1 MKIAISAE
9 GPDLTA
15 QVGHRFGTS
24 PYLIIVDTQTMAFEA
39 ISNPSAGSQGG
50 AGVMAVVLSINK
62 EVDAVLS
69 GYCSPMTTRYLSE
82 NGIEV
87 LTAIRATAA
96 DAVEQYKKRE
106 LYDTGEALRKVKPRK
121 TQVDRSALVQT
132 LKSSTR
138 QFVYLVPIFMA
149 VILSIGL
156 FTTFISE
163 EILSSIFSGNPAL
176 DTLWGALFGSIL
188 AGNPINS
195 YVIGGELLE
204 YGVSLF
210 AVSAFITAWVTVGLV
225 QLPAEIASFGKKFA
239 LVRNAVAF
247 VMSLGIAALTVTFL
261 NYIGT

>member
-1 MKIAISAE
+1 MKIVISAE

-15 QVGHRFGTS
+15 QVAHRFGTS

-50 AGVMAVVLSINK
+50 VGVMAVVLSISK
-62 EVDAVLS
+62 EVDAVLT
-69 GYCSPMTTRYLSE
+69 GYCSPTATRYLSE

-96 DAVEQYKKRE
+96 DAVEQYKKRK
-106 LYDTGEALRKVKPRK
+106 LYDTGDALRKVKPRK

-138 QFVYLVPIFMA
+138 QFVNLVPIFMA